1 MYILQNM
8 LIDMEGKKKGEISYL
23 QFLDLNS
30 YEDGDSIYWDG
41 EHWARNMLVAGKS
54 VMLFWQW
61 LN

>member
-1 MYILQNM
+1 M

-23 QFLDLNS
+23 QFGDLNS